1 MTIEEIVLKYGL
13 EYRNR
18 NNISTFYVPVN
29 LVDEIYPLTR
39 TIEFIL
45 MYGVVSVS
53 ALDCK
58 RWIFKYVNY

>member
-18 NNISTFYVPVN
+18 NSISTFYVPVN

-39 TIEFIL
+39 TIEFI
-45 MYGVVSVS
+45 MRYRQVVIE
-53 ALDCK
+53 ALDK
-58 RWIFKYVNY
+58 KGWIFKYVQK